1 MGAEIKGNASKGE
14 NMDGFKGMASF
25 ISENDNMIIFIFAG
39 INACIFIASLVV
51 RAIGNTIRDPK
62 GELVTGTAARVQVSR
77 NTGKRLRSIGR
88 TLLVLY
94 QIYANLTAIFPLLGI
109 MGTVAAL
116 ITVADSA
123 DLMSNLMVALTTT
136 LNGVIW
142 AVIFKCLDAI
152 LSAPLDSFLG
162 VVDSVENLLEEAG
175 KGDIEIV
182 DDKERIR
189 VTAVRRGEEDEE
201 ETNP

>member
-1 MGAEIKGNASKGE
+1 MKGAY
-14 NMDGFKGMASF
+14 MDRLQGLAAF
-25 ISENDNMIIFIFAG
+25 ISEKDNLIIFIFAG
-39 INACIFIASLVV
+39 VNFGIFVASLII
-51 RAIGNTIRDPK
+51 RAVGNTIRYPK
-62 GELVTGTAARVQVSR
+62 GELVTGEAARVQVSR
-77 NTGKRLRSIGR
+77 KTGKRLRGIGR
-88 TLLVLY
+88 TLMVLY
-94 QIYANLTAIFPLLGI
+94 QIYANITAVFPLLGI

-116 ITVADSA
+116 ITVAEST

-142 AVIFKCLDAI
+142 AVIFKCLDAV

-182 DDKERIR
+182 DDTGRIQ
-189 VTAVRRGEEDEE
+189 VTSVKKGEEHEE
-201 ETNP
+201 ETDT

>member
-1 MGAEIKGNASKGE
+1 MN
-14 NMDGFKGMASF
+14 DFKGMASF
-25 ISENDNMIIFIFAG
+25 ISEYDNMMIFIFAG
-39 INACIFIASLVV
+39 VNICIFLASLII
-51 RAIGNTIRDPK
+51 RGIGNTIRYPK
-62 GELVTGTAARVQVSR
+62 GELVTGTGARVQVSR
-77 NTGKRLRSIGR
+77 KTGKRLRGIGR

-94 QIYANLTAIFPLLGI
+94 QVYANLTAVFPLLGI

-116 ITVADSA
+116 ITVADST

-142 AVIFKCLDAI
+142 AIIFKCLDAI

-182 DDKERIR
+182 DDNERIK
-189 VTAVRRGEEDEE
+189 VTTVQKGDCDEDE
-201 ETNP
+201 TNT

>member
-1 MGAEIKGNASKGE
+1 MGAGIKGNASKGE

-51 RAIGNTIRDPK
+51 RAIGNTIRYPK

-142 AVIFKCLDAI
+142 AIIFKCLDAV

-175 KGDIEIV
+175 KGDIEII
-182 DDKERIR
+182 DDNAK
-189 VTAVRRGEEDEE
+189 VVSPVAGEKHEE
-201 ETNP
+201 ETNA

>member
-1 MGAEIKGNASKGE
+1 
-14 NMDGFKGMASF
+14 MDRLQGLAAF
-25 ISENDNMIIFIFAG
+25 ISEKDNLIIIIFAG
-39 INACIFIASLVV
+39 VNFGIFVASLII
-51 RAIGNTIRDPK
+51 RAVGNTIRYPK
-62 GELVTGTAARVQVSR
+62 GELVTGEAARVQVSR
-77 NTGKRLRSIGR
+77 KTGKKLRGIGR

-94 QIYANLTAIFPLLGI
+94 QIYANITAVFPLLGI

-116 ITVADSA
+116 ITVAEST

-142 AVIFKCLDAI
+142 AVIFKCLDAV

-182 DDKERIR
+182 DDTGRIQ
-189 VTAVRRGEEDEE
+189 VTSVKKGEEHEE
-201 ETNP
+201 ETDT